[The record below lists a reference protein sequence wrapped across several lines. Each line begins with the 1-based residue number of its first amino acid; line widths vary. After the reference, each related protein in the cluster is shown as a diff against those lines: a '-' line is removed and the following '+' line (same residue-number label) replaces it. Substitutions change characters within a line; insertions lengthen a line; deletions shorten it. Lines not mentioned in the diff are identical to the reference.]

1 MKRLCDW
8 NIRQGKKGGI
18 QMILTHLVQIVE
30 SVSVTFTKINW
41 SVCTAVWCDNELIF
55 GISLLISDRNH
66 YQKFST

>member
-1 MKRLCDW
+1 
-8 NIRQGKKGGI
+8 
-18 QMILTHLVQIVE
+18 MILTHLVQIIK

-55 GISLLISDRNH
+55 GISLMISDRNH